1 MTYTGS
7 KAQAGR
13 GSSLSIGATPTLIGE
28 ITEIPVNRPKW
39 DTDDVTNLESGS
51 DSEFITTIRKSATFT
66 VKGNRVSSDA
76 GQEAVE
82 TAYQNGAEVA
92 FVITLP
98 KNASQTTTGDSLSFT
113 ALVLSSDFTVS
124 PTKKIEFS
132 IDLQVTGGMP
142 LTAGS

>member
-13 GSSLSIGATPTLIGE
+13 GSNISIGATPTAIGE
-28 ITEIPVNRPKW
+28 ITDVPVTRPKW

-51 DSEFITTIRKSATFT
+51 DSEFITTIRKSASFT
-66 VKGNRVSSDA
+66 LKGNRVSSDA

-82 TAYQNGAEVA
+82 SAYQSGAITA

-98 KNASQTTTGDSLSFT
+98 KNASQTTTGDSYSFNALILSY
-113 ALVLSSDFTVS
+113 DFTIS

-132 IDLQVTGGMP
+132 IDLQVSGGMP